1 MKHRLATIV
10 IAMLTVVP
18 GFSQRLERVLPE
30 RVGMS
35 GARLAYADSAI
46 YAAID
51 RGDIPG
57 AVLAV
62 VKDGK
67 MAYLKSYGYRAL
79 YPRKEK
85 MTDNTIFDMASCSKS
100 MSTALCVMKL
110 VEQGKL
116 RLGDAVADYIP
127 DFRSWT
133 SADGKRSTT
142 IRIRHLLTHTSGL
155 PPYASVE
162 ELSQRF
168 GSPSPDSLM
177 HYIATWKRR
186 DFEPG
191 EDFQYSCLNYITLQ
205 HIVEKVSGLSLREFA
220 RRYIFA
226 PLGMYHTD
234 YLPCRQN
241 DKGIWENISRPV
253 WAEGDDQD
261 KWMEDVAPT
270 EKQKSGQVLRGQVHD
285 PLARVLNGGISGNA
299 GVFTTADDIALLC
312 QALIGGGEL
321 RGVRI
326 LSPATV
332 RLMTTL
338 PRGLEQ
344 FGRTPGWDMC
354 SPYASNL
361 GDMLSRSAYGH
372 TGFTGTMIDIDPEQR
387 MAIILLTNAVHMP
400 RGGNTI
406 RLRSLVVNAVA
417 GAVTGTQFTPHY
429 LDRMDSFARSKDID
443 KQSIVMLGNSLTENG
458 GDWSKRLGKRGV
470 VNRGII
476 GDDVPGICERLHQ
489 ILPFHPRTIVLMAGV
504 NDISHGL
511 TSAEI
516 ATSIATT
523 VDRIRRESP
532 TTRLILQSLLPIN
545 ESFGRYKL
553 LTGRTDTVPAL
564 NARLRQIA
572 AERKIEYVDLF
583 PLFTAEGS
591 NSMRPELS
599 TDGLHVNE
607 DGYKIWATELR
618 KHL

>member
-1 MKHRLATIV
+1 M
-10 IAMLTVVP
+10 
-18 GFSQRLERVLPE
+18 
-30 RVGMS
+30 
-35 GARLAYADSAI
+35 
-46 YAAID
+46 
-51 RGDIPG
+51 
-57 AVLAV
+57 
-62 VKDGK
+62 
-67 MAYLKSYGYRAL
+67 
-79 YPRKEK
+79 
-85 MTDNTIFDMASCSKS
+85 
-100 MSTALCVMKL
+100 
-110 VEQGKL
+110 
-116 RLGDAVADYIP
+116 
-127 DFRSWT
+127 
-133 SADGKRSTT
+133 
-142 IRIRHLLTHTSGL
+142 
-155 PPYASVE
+155 
-162 ELSQRF
+162 
-168 GSPSPDSLM
+168 
-177 HYIATWKRR
+177 
-186 DFEPG
+186 
-191 EDFQYSCLNYITLQ
+191 
-205 HIVEKVSGLSLREFA
+205 
-220 RRYIFA
+220 
-226 PLGMYHTD
+226 
-234 YLPCRQN
+234 
-241 DKGIWENISRPV
+241 
-253 WAEGDDQD
+253 
-261 KWMEDVAPT
+261 
-270 EKQKSGQVLRGQVHD
+270 
-285 PLARVLNGGISGNA
+285 
-299 GVFTTADDIALLC
+299 FTTADDIALLC

-511 TSAEI
+511 TSEEI
-516 ATSIATT
+516 AISIATT